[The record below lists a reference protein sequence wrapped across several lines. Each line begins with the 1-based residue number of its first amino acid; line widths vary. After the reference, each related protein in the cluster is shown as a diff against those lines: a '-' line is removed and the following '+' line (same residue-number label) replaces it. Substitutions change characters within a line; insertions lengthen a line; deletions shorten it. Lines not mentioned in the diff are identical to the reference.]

1 MNNSINPTEMDTKP
15 ERLSIRIPIC
25 NCEYDCICKQ
35 YIKCPNNCFCGNKK
49 MLRQI
54 KSKYCALTPDYI
66 IHKRL
71 SFELRKRNISF
82 GNIEIILIKKLVYM
96 SPRLKASEIKF
107 FSPQCNKKNDVKT
120 PNSV

>member
-1 MNNSINPTEMDTKP
+1 MNNSINPIQMDTTPK
-15 ERLSIRIPIC
+15 RLSIRIPIC

-54 KSKYCALTPDYI
+54 KSKYGALTPDYI